1 MFNLLTTDKEEMKKT
16 KITCMS
22 LAALMLASS
31 CTSSNQAAGGLTG
44 AMIGSH
50 VGSAVGFLSGHG
62 RYRGDNS
69 ALGSLIGMG
78 VGAILGVG
86 IASQIEENEKAKA
99 EQYEKAGRNDGYD
112 NGSDYQTGGG
122 AYSGSATA
130 SALVSLSELTYMD
143 ADGDGNIAKDEIIE
157 VEGYIT
163 NTSNSVLH
171 DIVIHLEV
179 SDPKAFAVSPALT
192 TTLQPGQ
199 KIRYTGRVHCRK
211 AHRNP
216 SVNIHLTT
224 THAGKSYSSSSLMVR
239 IK

>member
-112 NGSDYQTGGG
+112 YQTGGG

-163 NTSNSVLH
+163 NTSNSVLRN
-171 DIVIHLEV
+171 IVIHLEV
-179 SDPKAFAVSPALT
+179 SDPKAFAVSPSLT